1 MNLRPAKLTN
11 LRGILTM
18 TRVLVADALEE
29 SAVKK
34 IKDAGL
40 EVVIRNKETDGP
52 IEEQIKGF
60 DCIIVRSA
68 TKVTKEVLESA
79 DELKLVVRAGV
90 GLDNVDQ
97 DAAKE
102 KGVKVMNTPE
112 APTVSVAEMVL
123 SLMFALSRQIT
134 TADSSMKDEKWEK
147 KKLQGTELW
156 QKTLGVIG
164 FGRIGYETAK
174 RARALDMKV
183 LAYDVIDIDS
193 ACKELGVERTDL
205 DTLIKSSDYISL
217 HVPLLPQTKGMI
229 GSKELDA
236 MKETA
241 FLINTARGGVVDEA
255 ALLKALDEGKIA
267 GAALDVFEKEPL
279 EDWSIAKHPKV
290 IATPHVSSSTN
301 EAQVRVGDLT
311 ADKVIA
317 EFK

>member
-1 MNLRPAKLTN
+1 
-11 LRGILTM
+11 M

-241 FLINTARGGVVDEA
+241 FLINTARGGIVDEA

>member
-1 MNLRPAKLTN
+1 
-11 LRGILTM
+11 M